1 MALPSTIYR
10 ARIQLADID
19 QNRYATLQGSVA
31 RHPSETAERLVV
43 RLLAWALSYEPDLA
57 FTKGICA
64 GDEPD
69 LWLKGPDGRVK
80 LWIEVGLPDPERL
93 TKACRRAEEVV
104 LYACGPSRPT
114 WERLNLP
121 KLQRLSNFS
130 LRAIPQDF
138 LQQLVARLERS
149 VDWELTLTEG
159 TIYLNVAGVTL
170 ETRLELPMD

>member
-10 ARIQLADID
+10 VRIQLADLD
-19 QNRYATLQGSVA
+19 RNRFETLQGSVA
-31 RHPSETAERLVV
+31 RHPSETAERLVA
-43 RLLAWALSYEPDLA
+43 RLLAWALSHEPELS

-69 LWLKGPDGRVK
+69 LWLKELDGRIK

-93 TKACRRAEEVV
+93 VKACRRAEEVV
-104 LYACGPSRPT
+104 LYAYGPSRAT
-114 WERLNLP
+114 WDKLNLG
-121 KLQRLSNFS
+121 KVQRLSNLS

-138 LQQLVARLERS
+138 LQQLVTRLERS

-159 TIYLNVAGVTL
+159 NLYLNVSGETL
-170 ETRLELPMD
+170 ETRLEPVLS